1 MHEMELK
8 MKMVTKILGLASDKV
23 SVDCAITTK
32 SVDDAYYNL
41 TEASHALEYMVQEG
55 VNYVRTDYSGFELEV
70 EEIKA
75 FIAEEDEAA
84 VQCWIRTNGVVELI
98 VLTNENMKQAY
109 EQVDETVKIFE
120 ANA

>member
-1 MHEMELK
+1 MNKMELK
-8 MKMVTKILGLASDKV
+8 MKMVTKVFGLASDKV
-23 SVDCAITTK
+23 SVDCVITTK

-41 TEASHALEYMVQEG
+41 TEASHALEYVVQEG

-120 ANA
+120 ANV

>member
-1 MHEMELK
+1 MLNKLEMVSKVFEL
-8 MKMVTKILGLASDKV
+8 VSDKV
-23 SVDCAITTK
+23 SVDCAVTTE
-32 SVDDAYYNL
+32 SVDNAYYSL

-55 VNYVRTDYSGFELEV
+55 VRYVRTDHLGFENEL
-70 EEIKA
+70 EEIKT

-84 VQCWIRTNGVVELI
+84 VQCWIRTNDVVELI
-98 VLTNENMKQAY
+98 VRKNDNMKQAY

>member
-1 MHEMELK
+1 MLNKLEMVSKVFE
-8 MKMVTKILGLASDKV
+8 LASDKV
-23 SVDCAITTK
+23 TVDCALTTD
-32 SVDDAYYNL
+32 SVDKAYYSL

-55 VNYVRTDYSGFELEV
+55 VRYIRTDHLGFENEL
-70 EEIKA
+70 EEIKS
-75 FIAEEDEAA
+75 FIGEEDEAA
-84 VQCWIRTNGVVELI
+84 VQCWIRTNDVVELI